1 MVKGYIFIGMWML
14 DKWEGLLGYIVID
27 IIWLIFRKNIINI
40 KNKILKNMKVILLKV
55 LVCMF

>member
-40 KNKILKNMKVILLKV
+40 KNKILKNMKVILLEV
-55 LVCMF
+55 